1 MSRRVTGHLTLLL
14 VLDDFFFRALLAT
27 LAVAAVAGPTGCVIL
42 WQRKAYFG
50 DTMAH
55 SALLGVVLGIILGLN
70 PEAGVFGVAFLVA
83 ATVVV
88 LQRVSRLPGDT
99 ILGVLAHSTLA
110 IGLVAMA
117 LTDNYRQYELTA
129 YLFGDV
135 LAVGREDLVL
145 IGLGGLFG
153 LVVLAAIWRPLV
165 AATLHEGLAAAEGAK
180 PLRNQLLYMALV
192 AAVVAV
198 GMQVV
203 GALLVVALMI
213 VPAAAARTLAHTP
226 EQMALIAVLI
236 ATLSGVLGLYGSLWL
251 DTPAG
256 PTIVTVAAFL
266 FLGCLAFDG
275 GTQRL
280 SRSQG
285 VRRGA
290 ARAPEDDA

>member
-1 MSRRVTGHLTLLL
+1 M
-14 VLDDFFFRALLAT
+14 LDDFFFRALF
-27 LAVAAVAGPTGCVIL
+27 AVLIVALVAGPTGCVIL

-55 SALLGVVLGIILGLN
+55 SALLGVVLGVVFGLN
-70 PEAGVFGVAFLVA
+70 PEVGVFGVAFLVA
-83 ATVVV
+83 VTVVL
-88 LQRVSRLPGDT
+88 LQRVSRLAGDT

-117 LTDNYRQYELTA
+117 LTESTRQYELIA

-135 LAVGREDLVL
+135 LAVGREDLIL
-145 IGLGGLFG
+145 IGLGGLFSLAV
-153 LVVLAAIWRPLV
+153 LVAIWRSLV

-213 VPAAAARTLAHTP
+213 VPAAVARTLARTP
-226 EQMALIAVLI
+226 EQMALIAVVV
-236 ATLSGVLGLYGSLWL
+236 AALSGVLGLYGSFWL
-251 DTPAG
+251 DTPVG
-256 PTIVTVAAFL
+256 PSVVTVAAFI
-266 FLGCLAFDG
+266 FLGCLVFDAAA
-275 GTQRL
+275 QQL
-280 SRSQG
+280 SRSRG
-285 VRRGA
+285 VKRNV
-290 ARAPEDDA
+290 ARAPEGGA

>member
-1 MSRRVTGHLTLLL
+1 M
-14 VLDDFFFRALLAT
+14 LDDFFFRALLAA

-83 ATVVV
+83 TTVVV

-153 LVVLAAIWRPLV
+153 LVVLAVIWRPLV

-213 VPAAAARTLAHTP
+213 VPAAAARTLARTP

-251 DTPAG
+251 DTPTG
-256 PTIVTVAAFL
+256 PTIVTVAASL

-275 GTQRL
+275 GAQRL
-280 SRSQG
+280 GRSRG

-290 ARAPEDDA
+290 ARAPEGDA

>member
-1 MSRRVTGHLTLLL
+1 M
-14 VLDDFFFRALLAT
+14 LDDFFFRALFAT
-27 LAVAAVAGPTGCVIL
+27 LAVALVAGPTGCVIL

-55 SALLGVVLGIILGLN
+55 SALLGVVLGVILGLN

-83 ATVVV
+83 VAVVA
-88 LQRVSRLPGDT
+88 LQRVSRLAGDT

-135 LAVGREDLVL
+135 LAVGREDLIL
-145 IGLGGLFG
+145 IGSGALFG
-153 LVVLAAIWRPLV
+153 LAVLAAIWRSLV

-226 EQMALIAVLI
+226 EQMALIAILI
-236 ATLSGVLGLYGSLWL
+236 ATLSGALGLYSSLWF

-256 PTIVTVAAFL
+256 PSIVTVAAFI
-266 FLGCLAFDG
+266 FLGCLAFDAVV
-275 GTQRL
+275 QQL
-280 SRSQG
+280 SRSRG
-285 VRRGA
+285 VRRGVA
-290 ARAPEDDA
+290 HAPEDGA

>member
-1 MSRRVTGHLTLLL
+1 M
-14 VLDDFFFRALLAT
+14 LDDFFFRALFAT
-27 LAVAAVAGPTGCVIL
+27 LVVALVAGPTGCVIL

-55 SALLGVVLGIILGLN
+55 SALLGVVLGVILGLN
-70 PEAGVFGVAFLVA
+70 PEVGVFGVAFLVA
-83 ATVVV
+83 VAVVV
-88 LQRVSRLPGDT
+88 LQRVSRLAGDT

-110 IGLVAMA
+110 IGLVAMT
-117 LTDNYRQYELTA
+117 LTENTQQYELIA

-135 LAVGREDLVL
+135 LAVGREDLIL

-153 LVVLAAIWRPLV
+153 LAVLATIWRPLV

-226 EQMALIAVLI
+226 EQMALIAILI

-251 DTPAG
+251 DTPVG
-256 PTIVTVAAFL
+256 PSIVTVAAL
-266 FLGCLAFDG
+266 VFLGCLVFDAM
-275 GTQRL
+275 TQQL
-280 SRSQG
+280 SRSRG
-285 VRRGA
+285 IRRSA
-290 ARAPEDDA
+290 ARAPEGDA

>member
-1 MSRRVTGHLTLLL
+1 MPRRVTGRLILPP
-14 VLDDFFFRALLAT
+14 VLDDFFFRAMLAA
-27 LAVAAVAGPTGCVIL
+27 LAVAVVAGPTGCVIL

-55 SALLGVVLGIILGLN
+55 SALLGVVLGVILGLN
-70 PEAGVFGVAFLVA
+70 PEVGVFGVAFLVA
-83 ATVVV
+83 VTVVL
-88 LQRVSRLPGDT
+88 LQRISRLAGDT

-135 LAVGREDLVL
+135 LAVGREELVL

-153 LVVLAAIWRPLV
+153 LAMLAMIWRPLV
-165 AATLHEGLAAAEGAK
+165 AATLHEGMAAAEGAK
-180 PLRNQLLYMALV
+180 PLRNQVLYMALV

-213 VPAAAARTLAHTP
+213 VPAAAARTLARTP
-226 EQMALIAVLI
+226 EQMALVAVLI
-236 ATLSGVLGLYGSLWL
+236 AVLSSVLGLYGSLWL
-251 DTPAG
+251 DTPTG
-256 PTIVTVAAFL
+256 PTIVAVAAFL
-266 FLGCLAFDG
+266 FLACLVFDG
-275 GTQRL
+275 GVQQL
-280 SRSQG
+280 SRSRG
-285 VRRGA
+285 VRRGV
-290 ARAPEDDA
+290 ARAPEGDA

>member
-1 MSRRVTGHLTLLL
+1 M
-14 VLDDFFFRALLAT
+14 LDDFFFRALLAT
-27 LAVAAVAGPTGCVIL
+27 LAVAMVAGPTGCVIL

-55 SALLGVVLGIILGLN
+55 SALLGVVLGMILGLN
-70 PEAGVFGVAFLVA
+70 PETGVFGVAFLVA
-83 ATVVV
+83 VAVVA
-88 LQRVSRLPGDT
+88 LQRVSRLAGDT

-117 LTDNYRQYELTA
+117 LTENTRQYELIA

-135 LAVGREDLVL
+135 LVVDREGLVL
-145 IGLGGLFG
+145 IGLGGLFS
-153 LVVLAAIWRPLV
+153 LAVLAVIWRSLV

-226 EQMALIAVLI
+226 EQMALIAVLV
-236 ATLSGVLGLYGSLWL
+236 ASFSGVLGLYGSLWL

-256 PTIVTVAAFL
+256 PSIVAVAAL
-266 FLGCLAFDG
+266 IFLGCLVYDAVA
-275 GTQRL
+275 QQL
-280 SRSQG
+280 SRSRG
-285 VRRGA
+285 LRRSV
-290 ARAPEDDA
+290 ARAPEEGA

>member
-1 MSRRVTGHLTLLL
+1 M
-14 VLDDFFFRALLAT
+14 LDDFFFRALFAT
-27 LAVAAVAGPTGCVIL
+27 LAVALVAGPTGCVIL

-55 SALLGVVLGIILGLN
+55 SALLGVVLGVILGVN

-83 ATVVV
+83 VAVVA
-88 LQRVSRLPGDT
+88 LQRVSRLAGDT

-117 LTDNYRQYELTA
+117 LTENTRQYELIA

-145 IGLGGLFG
+145 IGVGGLFG
-153 LVVLAAIWRPLV
+153 LAVLAAIWRSLV

-213 VPAAAARTLAHTP
+213 VPAAAARTLARTP
-226 EQMALIAVLI
+226 EQMALIAVLV
-236 ATLSGVLGLYGSLWL
+236 AALSGVLGLYGSLWL

-256 PTIVTVAAFL
+256 PSIVTVAAFI
-266 FLGCLAFDG
+266 FLGCLVFDAA
-275 GTQRL
+275 TQQL
-280 SRSQG
+280 SRSRG
-285 VRRGA
+285 VRRNA
-290 ARAPEDDA
+290 ARAPEGDA